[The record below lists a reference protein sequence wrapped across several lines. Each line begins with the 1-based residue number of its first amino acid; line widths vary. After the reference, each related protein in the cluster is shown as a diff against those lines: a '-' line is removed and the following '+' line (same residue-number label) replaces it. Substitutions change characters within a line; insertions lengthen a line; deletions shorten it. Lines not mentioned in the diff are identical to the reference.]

1 LGQPVDGL
9 SAHDGS
15 WCAAKVIALNGEGDD
30 ATATLK
36 FIGYAARWNE
46 EKKDSD
52 FAICA
57 RLSSEERILANMP
70 ARWKEKLYL
79 RSPDGTWPV
88 EQILGKRK
96 HRRRIE
102 YHVRWKVRLRCACR
116 Q

>member
-1 LGQPVDGL
+1 M
-9 SAHDGS
+9 
-15 WCAAKVIALNGEGDD
+15 ALMERHWEWPWSESRAESITRTDSVYFV
-30 ATATLK
+30 ACPRRP
-36 FIGYAARWNE
+36 RWNE
-46 EKKDSD
+46 EKKD

>member
-1 LGQPVDGL
+1 MGQPVDGL

-57 RLSSEERILANMP
+57 RLSSEERILAKHAGAVEGEAVP
-70 ARWKEKLYL
+70 PQPGRHVAGRADPRQAQGAGGR
-79 RSPDGTWPV
+79 RSQGGGY
-88 EQILGKRK
+88 I
-96 HRRRIE
+96 
-102 YHVRWKVRLRCACR
+102 
-116 Q
+116 